1 MIIKYYQ
8 ENIILTGDINIL
20 IAFWGNPE
28 NKDAKEPTRERYL
41 KILSSISTILKWHT
55 RESEPKM
62 YIIKGLQIILTGR
75 RVKSHWNKEGTS

>member
-28 NKDAKEPTRERYL
+28 NKDAKEPTKERYL
-41 KILSSISTILKWHT
+41 KILSSISTILKWHI
-55 RESEPKM
+55 RESEPNK
-62 YIIKGLQIILTGR
+62 IK
-75 RVKSHWNKEGTS
+75 KNK